1 MWHSHGLPAE
11 AFKARVGASGV
22 WGGCSRHCRTELVDE
37 MRCAIIALHASFDSS
52 ADLRAAILSGAAAAR
67 TVKHERVRSTQA

>member
-1 MWHSHGLPAE
+1 VAQPRAACRS
-11 AFKARVGASGV
+11 FQGAS
-22 WGGCSRHCRTELVDE
+22 WCERRMERLRHCRTELVDE

-52 ADLRAAILSGAAAAR
+52 ADLRAAILSGTAAAR